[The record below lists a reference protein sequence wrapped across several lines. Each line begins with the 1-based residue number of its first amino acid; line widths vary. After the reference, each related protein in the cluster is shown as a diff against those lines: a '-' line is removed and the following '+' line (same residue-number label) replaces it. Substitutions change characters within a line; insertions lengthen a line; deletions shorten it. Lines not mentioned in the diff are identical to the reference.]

1 MTEMAQPE
9 IFFAAG
15 VLFFAYFIRGI
26 AGFGSALIS
35 VPLLALLFPVPQVV
49 PLIGLLDW
57 LASVSQGLPNRR
69 LIRWPDLLPL
79 LPFTVLGVAAGL
91 YLHTVLGV
99 ATGLLL
105 HRLINPALLTK
116 ALGVFIGGYAIYALL
131 PLPNLSGRRWWA
143 VPAGYCGG
151 TVGALFGT
159 GGPFYVIYL
168 TLRQADKFGFRA
180 TAATIFLFDG
190 GCRLIGFTLSGMFH
204 RLSLLAAVGAL
215 PLVAVGLRFGNRIH
229 LTITPKNFMRLVCL
243 ILLGSGI
250 MLLLK

>member
-1 MTEMAQPE
+1 MIDIPMVQPE

-35 VPLLALLFPVPQVV
+35 VPLLALFFPVSQVV

-79 LPFTVLGVAAGL
+79 LPFTVLGVATGL
-91 YLHTVLGV
+91 YLHTIL
-99 ATGLLL
+99 APASLLF
-105 HRLINPALLTK
+105 ALSI
-116 ALGVFIGGYAIYALL
+116 FIMLYAAYALL
-131 PLPNLSGRRWWA
+131 PFPSLHGGRWLA
-143 VPAGYCGG
+143 GPAGVLGG

-159 GGPFYVIYL
+159 GGPFYVIYM
-168 TLRQADKFGFRA
+168 TLRQLDKTEFRTTIAAVFVIDGLCRIVGFS
-180 TAATIFLFDG
+180 
-190 GCRLIGFTLSGMFH
+190 LSGFYTLRIMALFAGIIPIAA
-204 RLSLLAAVGAL
+204 LALWLGGKVHVRISH
-215 PLVAVGLRFGNRIH
+215 VAFV
-229 LTITPKNFMRLVCL
+229 RLVSM

-250 MLLLK
+250 ALLVKALKV

>member
-1 MTEMAQPE
+1 MVQPE
-9 IFFAAG
+9 ILFAVG

-35 VPLLALLFPVPQVV
+35 VPLLVIFFPVSQVV

-79 LPFTVLGVAAGL
+79 LPFTVLGVTTGL
-91 YLHTVLGV
+91 YLHTVL
-99 ATGLLL
+99 APANLLL
-105 HRLINPALLTK
+105 ALSIFVL
-116 ALGVFIGGYAIYALL
+116 LYAVYALL
-131 PLPNLSGRRWWA
+131 PFPPLHGGRWLA
-143 VPAGYCGG
+143 GPAGLFGG

-168 TLRQADKFGFRA
+168 TLRRLDKTEFRTTIATVFVIDGLCRIVGFSVSGFYTLRILA
-180 TAATIFLFDG
+180 VFAGIVPIAALALWLG
-190 GCRLIGFTLSGMFH
+190 GRVHLRISH
-204 RLSLLAAVGAL
+204 
-215 PLVAVGLRFGNRIH
+215 VAFV
-229 LTITPKNFMRLVCL
+229 RLVSL

-250 MLLLK
+250 ALLLKAIAG

>member
-1 MTEMAQPE
+1 MLQPE
-9 IFFAAG
+9 ILFSAG

-35 VPLLALLFPVPQVV
+35 VPLLAIFFPVSQVV

-79 LPFTVLGVAAGL
+79 LPFTVLGVSTGL
-91 YLHTVLGV
+91 YLHTVLTP
-99 ATGLLL
+99 ASLLF
-105 HRLINPALLTK
+105 ALSI
-116 ALGVFIGGYAIYALL
+116 FILLYAVYALL
-131 PLPNLSGRRWWA
+131 PLPPLHGGRWLA
-143 VPAGYCGG
+143 GPAGLLGG

-168 TLRQADKFGFRA
+168 TLRQPDKTEFR
-180 TAATIFLFDG
+180 TTIATIFVVDG
-190 GCRLIGFTLSGMFH
+190 LCRIVGFSLAGFYTWRTLAIFAG
-204 RLSLLAAVGAL
+204 VV
-215 PLVAVGLRFGNRIH
+215 PLVALSLWLGGRVHLRISHKTFV
-229 LTITPKNFMRLVCL
+229 RLVSL

-250 MLLLK
+250 ALLLKALTA